1 MKRALIFIGRYL
13 AAAAGCLYLL
23 AFGWLRADHRE
34 ILHEILFRLGW
45 RKRPAP
51 EPDGP
56 LLEIPDIEARALI
69 PNPPPVR
76 VLEQDAADGNVSG
89 YELLVIAQLVKA
101 RAAASVFEIGTFDGR
116 TTLNLAA
123 NLVEDGRVY
132 TLDLPPEDLNRTGL
146 NIASGDENFI
156 KKDRSGARFAGT
168 PYAARIT
175 QLYGDSAT
183 FDFAPYEGKMDVVFV
198 DGAHSYEYVRNDTRI
213 ALRLLKP
220 SGGLILWHD
229 YGSRWWKDLTR
240 AMHELHRESGFS
252 TMRHIRG
259 TTLVVWIRQ
268 GKEAE
273 S

>member
-1 MKRALIFIGRYL
+1 MKRALIFAGRYL

-23 AFGWLRADHRE
+23 AFGWLRAEHRD

-45 RKRPAP
+45 RKRPPP

-56 LLEIPDIEARALI
+56 PLDIPVLEARALI
-69 PNPPPVR
+69 PDPPAVR

-101 RAAASVFEIGTFDGR
+101 RKLAAVFEIGTFDGR

-123 NLVEDGRVY
+123 NLSEPGRVF
-132 TLDLPPEDLNRTGL
+132 TLDLPPEDWNRTGL
-146 NIASGDENFI
+146 KIACGDENFI
-156 KKDRSGARFAGT
+156 KKERSGARFAGT

-183 FDFAPYEGKMDVVFV
+183 FDFTPYEGTMDAVFV
-198 DGAHSYEYVRNDTRI
+198 DGAHSYEYVKNDTRI

-240 AMHELHRESGFS
+240 AMNELYREPEFS

-259 TTLVVWIRQ
+259 TTLVVWSR
-268 GKEAE
+268 
-273 S
+273 